1 MVLLFQL
8 NTHPAD
14 YGNIFFVFLVIH
26 IVKYNMLFSCS
37 TIFEGF
43 KFNSCVGKGSF
54 GKRNMTILMLLMIVK
69 MVTMMTLMV
78 MLMI

>member
-14 YGNIFFVFLVIH
+14 YGNIFFC
-26 IVKYNMLFSCS
+26 FSC
-37 TIFEGF
+37 

-54 GKRNMTILMLLMIVK
+54 GKCNMTILMLLMIVK